1 MRDWTSSDYYG
12 RSLSEPSRVGEHRL
26 SELLIAHRNMND
38 IFQRTDRTGMPTLPP
53 PPTPRLKDDLHSRAA
68 ELRRMGAQLLA
79 RANELDQIAER
90 L

>member
-1 MRDWTSSDYYG
+1 MK
-12 RSLSEPSRVGEHRL
+12 PNL
-26 SELLIAHRNMND
+26 SELLIEHHKMNE
-38 IFQRTDRTGMPTLPP
+38 IFERTDRTERTGMPTLPP
-53 PPTPRLKDDLHSRAA
+53 PPVPRLKQDLHSRAA